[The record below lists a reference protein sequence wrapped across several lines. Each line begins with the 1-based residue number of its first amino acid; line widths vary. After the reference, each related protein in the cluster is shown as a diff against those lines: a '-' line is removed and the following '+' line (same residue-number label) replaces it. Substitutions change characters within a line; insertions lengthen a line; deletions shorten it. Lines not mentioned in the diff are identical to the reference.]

1 MEQRIVSP
9 GQPEKK
15 ASWKLVAALQACVL
29 LFSISSVL
37 MKLAAQHPRLSFPW
51 IALYF
56 GALCLIGLYALA
68 WQQFLK
74 RVPLT
79 TAYANRA
86 MTMLWSMV
94 FGVLV
99 FHEAVTWNML
109 VGVAVIGFG
118 VYLVI
123 TGDGQNE

>member
-1 MEQRIVSP
+1 MERVQGNDPQKR
-9 GQPEKK
+9 
-15 ASWKLVAALQACVL
+15 ASGKLILALQACVL

-37 MKLAAQHPRLSFPW
+37 MKLAAQQPRFSWPW
-51 IALYF
+51 ILLYV
-56 GALCLIGLYALA
+56 GALAIIGVYALA

-94 FGVLV
+94 FGMLI
-99 FHEAVTWNML
+99 FRERVTWNMFA
-109 VGVAVIGFG
+109 GVAVIGVG
-118 VYLVI
+118 VYFVI
-123 TGDGQNE
+123 TGDGRDG

>member
-1 MEQRIVSP
+1 MERVHKDDQPKRASAKLIV
-9 GQPEKK
+9 
-15 ASWKLVAALQACVL
+15 ALQACVL
-29 LFSISSVL
+29 LFSVSSVL
-37 MKLAAQHPRLSFPW
+37 MKLAAQHPRLSWPW
-51 IALYF
+51 ILLYM
-56 GALCLIGLYALA
+56 GALLIIGVYALA

-99 FHEAVTWNML
+99 FKETITWNMIA
-109 VGVAVIGFG
+109 GVLVIGCG
-118 VYLVI
+118 VYFVI
-123 TGDGQNE
+123 TGDGENG

>member
-1 MEQRIVSP
+1 MEQVKPNEPHKR
-9 GQPEKK
+9 
-15 ASWKLVAALQACVL
+15 ASLKLILALQACVL
-29 LFSISSVL
+29 LFSVSSVL
-37 MKLAAQHPRLSFPW
+37 MKLAAQNPRFSWPW
-51 IALYF
+51 ILLYM
-56 GALCLIGLYALA
+56 GALCIIGVYALA

-99 FHEAVTWNML
+99 FKERVTWNML
-109 VGVAVIGFG
+109 LGVVVIGVGVYF
-118 VYLVI
+118 VI
-123 TGDGQNE
+123 TGDGADG